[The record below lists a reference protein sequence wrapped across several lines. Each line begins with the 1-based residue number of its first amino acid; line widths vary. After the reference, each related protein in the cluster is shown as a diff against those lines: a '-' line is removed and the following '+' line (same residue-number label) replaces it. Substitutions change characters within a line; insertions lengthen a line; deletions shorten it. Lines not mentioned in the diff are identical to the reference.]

1 MALGSD
7 LPLVR
12 IGFWRGK
19 GMSRAGLLAVRGWDQ
34 RGLFTQDRDD
44 QTPPMF
50 RRVGLA
56 VLALFVLSTGSVS
69 AETVKIKMVGTGFK
83 PVNKT
88 VPLGGAMKWK
98 NATAKRHTAVPT
110 VNWSFGGVDVP
121 GGAASAPVYPT
132 QAGTFRYFCSLH
144 PTHQGSIM
152 VPMSVSPLG
161 GTTSTDFVFTLGTVN
176 APGVLVHQ
184 VEARLGTGAW
194 VLRATTAN
202 ATWALRFTTPGTYE
216 VRTRLRYQLGGQTSE
231 WSPSSTI
238 VVF

>member
-1 MALGSD
+1 
-7 LPLVR
+7 
-12 IGFWRGK
+12 
-19 GMSRAGLLAVRGWDQ
+19 
-34 RGLFTQDRDD
+34 
-44 QTPPMF
+44 MF

-69 AETVKIKMVGTGFK
+69 AETVKVRMVGTGFS
-83 PVNKT
+83 PINKT
-88 VPLGGAMKWK
+88 VPLGYALKFK
-98 NATAKRHTAVPT
+98 NTTAKRHTAVPS
-110 VNWSFGGVDVP
+110 VNWSFGGVDVAA
-121 GGAASAPVYPT
+121 GAAVTVYPS
-132 QAGTFRYFCSLH
+132 QAGTFRYLCTLH
-144 PTHQGSIM
+144 PSHQGTIR
-152 VPMSVSPLG
+152 VPMSVTPLG

-216 VRTRLRYQLGGQTSE
+216 VRTRMRYQLSGQVSE
-231 WSPSSTI
+231 YSPSTTI